1 MQLASNKFSSNEY
14 APYAASSLLLCV
26 INTFHRILCSLQ
38 LLNAVICIRT
48 IFLQINL
55 QIFEDLDLGRLD
67 ESFEFPRRRTDGLF
81 DELMSYRMK
90 NWNFSFF
97 FFFFFIEVIDNSE
110 RQSLF
115 LSKKVILRI
124 RASCNSLCEGR
135 WRRLAGGKSWHEF
148 SSVRN

>member
-1 MQLASNKFSSNEY
+1 M
-14 APYAASSLLLCV
+14 
-26 INTFHRILCSLQ
+26 
-38 LLNAVICIRT
+38 
-48 IFLQINL
+48 
-55 QIFEDLDLGRLD
+55 GRLD

-97 FFFFFIEVIDNSE
+97 FFFFFIKVIDNSE

-124 RASCNSLCEGR
+124 RASCNSLCEEMEKIGGR
-135 WRRLAGGKSWHEF
+135 KKLARVLIGTKLGKIRNAGRSEITFPHV
-148 SSVRN
+148 VRIINIHS